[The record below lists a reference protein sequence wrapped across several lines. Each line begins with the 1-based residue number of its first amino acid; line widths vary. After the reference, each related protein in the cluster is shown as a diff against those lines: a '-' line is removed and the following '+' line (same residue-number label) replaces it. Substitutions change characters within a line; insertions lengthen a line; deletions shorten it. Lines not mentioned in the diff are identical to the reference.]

1 LLHKDLADG
10 EGFEPPVDSRLQQFS
25 RLPP

>member
-1 LLHKDLADG
+1 MPRKWKTDG